1 MMLHLK
7 RLLTFAFVIAVAVV
21 TRIIVRDG
29 EQLSLFAVRPG
40 DFTVRQVLVETRE
53 EINAAY
59 WQIGEVAYAL
69 VSDGEKPEVLAE
81 TARRLARTLY

>member
-1 MMLHLK
+1 M
-7 RLLTFAFVIAVAVV
+7 AVA
-21 TRIIVRDG
+21 RRDG